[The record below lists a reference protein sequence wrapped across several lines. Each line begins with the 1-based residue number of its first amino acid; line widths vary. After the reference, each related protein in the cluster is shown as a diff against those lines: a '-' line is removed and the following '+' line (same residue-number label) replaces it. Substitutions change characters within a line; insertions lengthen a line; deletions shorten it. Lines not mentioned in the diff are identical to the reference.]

1 MTSSRT
7 TPALTPDT
15 PPTGLDASRLHPSV
29 CDPVMDSMRLLSE
42 TAFRHPEAISFASG
56 RPYEEFFDFADLHRY
71 LDRFVAELRARGV
84 PEQRIK
90 RAVFQY
96 GPTAGVIRDDVARV
110 LATDESIHVDPDA
123 VLITHGCQEAILV
136 ALRGLFTSPD
146 DVLLTVSPCYVGIT
160 GAAKVLD
167 IPVEPVQ
174 EREHGLD
181 PDDVAVAARRVRAA
195 GKRPVAC
202 YVTPDFANPSGHSL
216 PPAARRRLLR
226 VAETEDLLI
235 LEDNPYGLFGREG
248 ATFPTLKA
256 LDRSRSVIHLGSFA
270 KTAFPG
276 ARVGYLVADQPVV
289 TADGTTRP
297 FAEELAKVK
306 SMVTVNTAGVSQAMI
321 GGLLAETGYS
331 MRAATRGLADLYV
344 GHLELTLECLAE
356 HFPPAAHADHGVRWN
371 VPTGGF
377 FLLLEVPFEADLA
390 ALERSARDHGVAW
403 APMSM
408 FYVGDGGTRVIRLGY
423 SSLTREE
430 IREGITRLAHFIRA
444 STPPRP
450 SASAGAGEAA

>member
-1 MTSSRT
+1 M
-7 TPALTPDT
+7 
-15 PPTGLDASRLHPSV
+15 
-29 CDPVMDSMRLLSE
+29 
-42 TAFRHPEAISFASG
+42 
-56 RPYEEFFDFADLHRY
+56 
-71 LDRFVAELRARGV
+71 AELRDRGV
-84 PEQRIK
+84 PEQRVK
-90 RAVFQY
+90 RAIFQY
-96 GPTAGVIRDDVARV
+96 GPTAGVIREDVARM
-110 LATDESIHVDPDA
+110 LATDESIHVDPGS

-136 ALRGLFTSPD
+136 ALRGLFSSPD

-167 IPVEPVQ
+167 IAVEPVQ

-181 PDDVAVAARRVRAA
+181 PEDVAAAARRVRAA

-216 PPAARRRLLR
+216 PEPARRRLLE
-226 VAETEDLLI
+226 VAEEEDLLL
-235 LEDNPYGLFGREG
+235 LEDNPYGLFGRAGEKL
-248 ATFPTLKA
+248 PTLKA
-256 LDRSRSVIHLGSFA
+256 LDRNRSVMYLGSFA

-276 ARVGYLVADQPVV
+276 ARVGYLVANQQVV
-289 TADGTTRP
+289 ASDGTTRT

-321 GGLLAETGYS
+321 GGLLAECGHS
-331 MRAATRGLADLYV
+331 LRKATRRLADLYV

-356 HFPPAAHADHGVRWN
+356 HFPPAARADHGVRWN

-408 FYVGDGGTRVIRLGY
+408 FYVGDGGTRVIRLGF

-430 IREGITRLAHFIRA
+430 IRTGIDRLANFVRA
-444 STPPRP
+444 SSTPRP
-450 SASAGAGEAA
+450 SPPPTGAAA